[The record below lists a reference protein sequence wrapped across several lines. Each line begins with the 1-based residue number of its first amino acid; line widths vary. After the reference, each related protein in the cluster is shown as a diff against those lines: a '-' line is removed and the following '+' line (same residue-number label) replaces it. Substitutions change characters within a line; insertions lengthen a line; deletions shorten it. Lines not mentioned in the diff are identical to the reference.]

1 MKFQTREIDFCL
13 IHVDNLG
20 PEYSLGLLRV
30 RNFFLSF
37 QKDQIRYLIEHRDLV
52 ALVLIYESILRIC
65 GRRRL
70 LISKRT
76 ADNALSDAQFC
87 LSSLSEHVQF
97 FLQRTWSIET
107 DLLYSRA
114 RFSLFQISWSQWRY
128 SNHICAIK

>member
-13 IHVDNLG
+13 IHVDNLV
-20 PEYSLGLLRV
+20 PEYSLGLLRF

-52 ALVLIYESILRIC
+52 ALVLIYESLLPIC
-65 GRRRL
+65 ERRRL

-76 ADNALSDAQFC
+76 ADHAKSDAQFY

-114 RFSLFQISWSQWRY
+114 RLSLFQINWSQWRY